1 MKPKFIYHQSTSNLY
16 APDGQFLKTVLCPR
30 AKQWEHLLQDDP
42 TRKSKKCLSCGD
54 RVINLDK
61 LSLEEIAEAFS
72 RPSAEGALPCIFASS
87 HSENVVF
94 IESRDTWDLTAD
106 GPSTHNDL
114 PVIQTVRTMDEIIV
128 APEYG
133 FWPDVHWVDF
143 NKAEIR
149 AKLQID
155 QHPVTGEVDFAGDY
169 RHMAKRYQS
178 ADGKECEYE
187 TKIPFRDYYP
197 YHQRSPVA
205 AYLIPKD
212 LSDGS
217 KVIVADPIQDIVG
230 WAWNQGDT
238 RRAYGV
244 PGVVENRRVR
254 ILTNQVQPPLEVI
267 G

>member
-1 MKPKFIYHQSTSNLY
+1 MKPKFIYHLSTSTLY
-16 APDGQFLKTVLCPR
+16 APDGKFLKTVLCPR
-30 AKQWEHLLQDDP
+30 AKQWDQLLRDDP
-42 TRKSKKCLSCGD
+42 TEKSKKCFSCGD

-61 LSLEEIAEAFS
+61 LSLEESAEAFS
-72 RPSAEGALPCIFASS
+72 RPSDEGKLPCIFASS
-87 HSENVVF
+87 QSENVVF
-94 IESRDTWDLTAD
+94 IESHDTWDLTNE
-106 GPSTHNDL
+106 GPSTHKDL

-133 FWPDVHWVDF
+133 FWPDVHWVEF
-143 NKAEIR
+143 NTFDIR

-155 QHPVTGEVDFAGDY
+155 QHPETGEVDFAGDY
-169 RHMAKRYQS
+169 RHVAKRYQ
-178 ADGKECEYE
+178 ARDGKEREYE

-197 YHQRSPVA
+197 AYQRSPVA

-212 LSDGS
+212 LPDGS

-244 PGVVENRRVR
+244 PGIVENRQVR
-254 ILTNQVQPPLEVI
+254 ILINQVEPPCPVI